1 VLSHSLVLADADL
14 IAIVRSSGAAKQVA
28 VAARPQVSTDV
39 AEAIVAADQP
49 LALATLVGNDGAA
62 LTEPLLHRVLEGHG
76 ADETIQAP
84 MAQRAHLP
92 LAVLE
97 KLVAAASAGLRETLA
112 KRSDL
117 PPHLASELVLG
128 TRERATAALMSP
140 ESIAA
145 EAFALAQQ
153 LHNGG
158 RLTANLVVRAVCLGD
173 LAFVEAAFAV
183 LADIPIHNARLLIYD
198 AGPLGFKAIYER
210 CKLPVELLELM
221 RIGLRVAQQTGFDG
235 GDNDRERHS
244 RRTLE
249 RILTQYENIGSEDLE
264 YLLGKLR
271 AAAGIAA

>member
-1 VLSHSLVLADADL
+1 MPISRSLSP
-14 IAIVRSSGAAKQVA
+14 R
-28 VAARPQVSTDV
+28 
-39 AEAIVAADQP
+39 
-49 LALATLVGNDGAA
+49 LVGNDGAE
-62 LTEPLLHRVLEGHG
+62 LTEPLLQRVLERHG

-92 LAVLE
+92 LTVLE
-97 KLVAAASAGLRETLA
+97 RLVTAASANLREILA
-112 KRSDL
+112 KRTDL
-117 PPHLASELVLG
+117 PAHLASELVLG
-128 TRERATAALMSP
+128 TRERATATLMSP

-153 LHNGG
+153 LHRGG
-158 RLTANLVVRAVCLGD
+158 RLTSNLVVRAVCLGD

-210 CKLPVELLELM
+210 CKLPPELLDLM

-235 GDNDRERHS
+235 GENDRERHS

-271 AAAGIAA
+271 AAAGVAA